1 MAKIVTSVPRPKRAR
16 KRVNGRIPKGNPL
29 PTTPLAQ
36 ATRLVASIEAA
47 QRTGQGDIRSNEVV
61 EKLLVIARMWIAE
74 RTAPFLSVAAQP
86 PVYIDAGIHG
96 VARAQGGRMVLAAE

>member
-1 MAKIVTSVPRPKRAR
+1 
-16 KRVNGRIPKGNPL
+16 L
-29 PTTPLAQ
+29 PTPLAQ

-74 RTAPFLSVAAQP
+74 LRRQSEQAQSPAADVTFRYTYP
-86 PVYIDAGIHG
+86 YHH
-96 VARAQGGRMVLAAE
+96 GGR

>member
-47 QRTGQGDIRSNEVV
+47 QRTGQGDIHSNEVV

-74 RTAPFLSVAAQP
+74 RTAPPLFVAAQP
-86 PVYIDAGIHG
+86 PAFLDAGIHD
-96 VARAQGGRMVLAAE
+96 VTRA